1 MSRILVTSA
10 LPYANG
16 DIHIGHL
23 VEYIQTDIFV
33 RFLRL
38 IGENVVY
45 VCASDAHG
53 APIEINAA
61 KKGMTPQELVGEY
74 HRRHQMD
81 FGRFEIS
88 FDEFYSTDSPENQ
101 KHSEL
106 IYLRA
111 KEKGHIVS
119 REIEQYYC
127 ERCGRFLPDRYI
139 KGECPRCS
147 ALDQYGDVCEAC
159 GAIYRPTELNDAH
172 CAICGGK
179 PELRTSRHLFFK
191 LMDFADFLQDW
202 TSSPGHLQDEVRGFV
217 RTWIDQGL
225 RDWDIS
231 RDGPYFGFKIPGEEN
246 KFFYVW
252 LDAPIGYIAATEHY
266 CSNKSDISV
275 EDYWINHESDIEI
288 HHFIGKDIGYFH
300 TLFWPAMLK
309 AADYRI
315 PNAVHV
321 HGFLTV
327 DSRKMSKS
335 RGTFITA
342 RQFADHINP
351 WFLRYFY
358 ASKLG
363 STIDDIDLNLEEFVN
378 RTNAELVNNI
388 TNLISR
394 SASFLNKRLD
404 SRLGVVPQSCED
416 LKTQI
421 FSHVEQCYLEYKAL
435 KFANVIRNA
444 LAISDIANNYIQ
456 RNEPWAAIKSDPEKA
471 RNDLTFAINCSKILA
486 ILLKPIIPSYSA
498 KVEEILAVK
507 DLKWEDIQFD
517 LEECSI
523 NTFEKLVDRLEPGTM
538 NRLIEVSKDDLAA
551 TEKKTKTPDFKEEI
565 SVEDFSK
572 IDLRVGKILSASD
585 VEGSDKLVKLRV
597 DVGKEIRTVFAGIK
611 SSYSPEE
618 LIGQTVAVVCNLAP
632 RKMRFG
638 VSEAMVL
645 AASSPGGKIT
655 LCELNPEAM
664 PGSIIK

>member
-1 MSRILVTSA
+1 MNRTLVTSA

-38 IGENVVY
+38 TGEDVIY
-45 VCASDAHG
+45 VCASDSHG

-61 KKGMTPQELVGEY
+61 KKGMTPQELVSEF
-74 HRRHQMD
+74 HKRHQTD
-81 FGRFEIS
+81 FARYEIG

-101 KHSEL
+101 KHSEV

-111 KEKGHIVS
+111 KEKGHISS

-139 KGECPRCS
+139 KGTCPRCS
-147 ALDQYGDVCEAC
+147 AQDQYGDVCESC
-159 GAIYRPTELNDAH
+159 GATYRPTDLSDAH
-172 CAICGGK
+172 CAICGAE
-179 PELRTSRHLFFK
+179 PQLRKSRHLFFK
-191 LMDFADFLQDW
+191 LVDFSGFLDDW
-202 TSSPGHLQDEVRGFV
+202 TSYPGRLQDEVRGFV
-217 RTWIDQGL
+217 KSWIDQGL

-266 CSNKSDISV
+266 CSKGHGTTLEEYWIDPKSDV
-275 EDYWINHESDIEI
+275 VI
-288 HHFIGKDIGYFH
+288 HHFIGKDIAYFH

-309 AADYRI
+309 AADYRT
-315 PNAVHV
+315 PTFVHV

-342 RQFADHINP
+342 RHFADQINP

-363 STIDDIDLNLEEFVN
+363 PSIDDIDLNLEEFIN

-394 SASFLNKRLD
+394 SAGFLNKRLD
-404 SRLGVVPQSCED
+404 SRLGAIPKD
-416 LKTQI
+416 LDDVKSLI
-421 FSHVEQCYLEYKAL
+421 LAHVDRCSDDYRSL
-435 KFANVIRNA
+435 KYANVVRNI
-444 LAISDIANNYIQ
+444 LAISDIANNYVQ
-456 RNEPWAAIKSDPEKA
+456 KNEPWSSIKSDPEKS
-471 RNDLTFAINCSKILA
+471 RNDLTFAINCIKILTV
-486 ILLKPIIPSYSA
+486 LLKPILPAYTE
-498 KVEEILAVK
+498 KVEQLLGVQN
-507 DLKWEDIQFD
+507 LRWEDAKFD
-517 LEECSI
+517 FENCAI
-523 NTFEKLVDRLEPGTM
+523 NTFEKLVDRLEPGIM
-538 NRLIEVSKDDLAA
+538 DRLIETSMHNVAPKQSRLDI
-551 TEKKTKTPDFKEEI
+551 PDFKEEI
-565 SVEDFSK
+565 SIEDFARL
-572 IDLRVGKILSASD
+572 DLRVGKILSATEI
-585 VEGSDKLVKLRV
+585 EGADKLVKLRV

-611 SSYSPEE
+611 SSYAPDE
-618 LIGQTVAVVCNLAP
+618 LVGRTVAVVCNLAP

-638 VSEAMVL
+638 VSEAMVM
-645 AASSPGGKIT
+645 AASSPGGKII
-655 LCELNPEAM
+655 LCEFDQEAL
-664 PGSIIK
+664 PGSVIK